1 MPLLPAS
8 VSPSVRSICGY
19 ISVTQL
25 GAVNVVQRSVSTCNV
40 RTELTTPVV
49 WRESQKKRTAGELL
63 GMAIHPLSGVH
74 LRGWLSSVPIWMG
87 LNLQHL

>member
-1 MPLLPAS
+1 
-8 VSPSVRSICGY
+8 
-19 ISVTQL
+19 
-25 GAVNVVQRSVSTCNV
+25 
-40 RTELTTPVV
+40 VV

-87 LNLQHL
+87 LNLQRESHDHLHSCRPAFYHSDDILVQFVMHLTSHLLIR